1 MGEKFEED
9 PYIRNRKQSYRRQG
23 IYLKVKELNVITKD
37 HLYIWNYINWN
48 WHQVKKISQ
57 IFRYKILATNKELA
71 MRSVDFSFGE
81 RSINHS
87 HGDNGSELTPEQVRG
102 FSTPSKKQKFLKK
115 VIAKNV
121 GIRFV
126 TCAPKQQ
133 MYPGLVVIM
142 KARLVNNVII
152 GSMQHVWVSQKPRM
166 KLSRT

>member
-1 MGEKFEED
+1 M
-9 PYIRNRKQSYRRQG
+9 
-23 IYLKVKELNVITKD
+23 
-37 HLYIWNYINWN
+37 
-48 WHQVKKISQ
+48 KKISQ
-57 IFRYKILATNKELA
+57 IFRCKILATNKELA
-71 MRSVDFSFGE
+71 MRSVDFSFEE

-133 MYPGLVVIM
+133 MYPGLVVTM

>member
-102 FSTPSKKQKFLKK
+102 FSTPSKSRSFLKK
-115 VIAKNV
+115 WLQKMW
-121 GIRFV
+121 GS
-126 TCAPKQQ
+126 
-133 MYPGLVVIM
+133 GLSPV
-142 KARLVNNVII
+142 LPNNRCTLD
-152 GSMQHVWVSQKPRM
+152 WLWLWKPDW
-166 KLSRT
+166 